1 VMAGVILIVLP
12 TVLLFL
18 LGYRHVVRGLT
29 AGAVKG

>member
-1 VMAGVILIVLP
+1 MAGVILIILP
-12 TVLLFL
+12 AVPVFV